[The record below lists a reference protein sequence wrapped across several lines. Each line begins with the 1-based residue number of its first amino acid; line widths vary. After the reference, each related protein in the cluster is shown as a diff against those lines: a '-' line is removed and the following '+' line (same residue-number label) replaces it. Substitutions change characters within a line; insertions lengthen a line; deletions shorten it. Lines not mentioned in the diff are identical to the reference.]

1 MYISGGAKACCDRCG
16 FEFPLRQLRKAWDGL
31 MVCTKDY
38 DPKPPQYSP
47 PHVKPEGVPLPNARP
62 DNQSDDIP
70 NTTTR
75 ASL

>member
-1 MYISGGAKACCDRCG
+1 MYTPGGTRALCDVCG
-16 FEFPLRQLRKAWDGL
+16 FEKPLRELKKRWDGM

-47 PHVKPEGVPLPNARP
+47 PRVRPEGVPLPNARP
-62 DNQSDDIP
+62 DNQTDDIP

-75 ASL
+75 DDL